1 MDTDVPQ
8 LALVKEEAPEE
19 QSAGVDQQ
27 DPEHLHIKEEQEE
40 LWTSLEGEHLCL
52 KEETEAVGFPVT
64 AVSIKSED
72 DEEKPLVSQ
81 LHQQQIEDRDVPT
94 SSSAGQMAAET
105 GGGAGTSRNP
115 DLNPHEQTSDSSET
129 EVSGDDEDDDDG
141 VNQDSELSDSGS
153 ETGDEDDDWNE
164 SRSSES
170 DGIDSASVNGM
181 SRREKKKITISK
193 VTQDIP
199 LSIKKM
205 EPERKR
211 KVSAVWD
218 HFDLLTANKVKCRI
232 CSAELSFTN
241 KSTSSLLRHYRV
253 KHENEEEANTP
264 RTATESRNIALD
276 QADLNFI
283 IKDCQPLSIVE
294 SEGVRGFLDPSYALP
309 TRQTVKG
316 TMAKKHAEELE
327 QVKRG
332 VQQAVA
338 MPRKTVCQAANVDT
352 CSSSPDNCPKDC
364 NHDLVPDEM
373 SSLQKCLA
381 CGGPFAPLKWSGVR
395 CKVCNQPWHKKC
407 FVRKNE
413 KVAEHLLLVC
423 SEQSSNEVISS
434 EEEYVPDSTA
444 DSDRSLDDIS
454 KPPIISLKRLQNS
467 EASTSKSRSKKKRHY
482 QEDYLEGDRE
492 RDSEAAESLTKDGI
506 STGLHERSEVTA
518 KERNPDAV
526 ANISARVEDSS
537 DTPSSLKNKTYCYIC
552 GKLQTKFTR
561 HLQTHEKTHA
571 DVARV
576 LSLPKK
582 SKDRMKMLTKLRN
595 KGNHS
600 HNSEVLASGIGSLKL
615 RRTAKTNYEGRD
627 YIHCMY
633 CQALYLRRDLWRH
646 VRKCSSKPVEA
657 NSEVGRKK
665 VLSLASMN
673 ESARCQQIS
682 PGVWKILT
690 GMKDDEISSTVRS
703 DLSILQLAQFFFNKH
718 GQDPTKYDYIHQRL
732 RECGRLLLMLRKDFS
747 IHTFEDAVRPAN
759 FDVVI
764 SAVKKVSGY
773 DEEKRCY
780 HTPSLALKLGHS
792 LQKVNDILHCR
803 AQLTQH
809 STLIKST
816 QSFKTLFAKKWSEL
830 LSHTALTTLNER
842 HFNKPSTLPFTEDV
856 QRLHRHLEKKTEL
869 ALKEFKEHSS
879 PKSYSEL
886 CKATMANVI
895 LCNRRRGGEI
905 SKMTLNG
912 FQERDTSPLHKDVAF
927 GLTKFELHLCQHFSR
942 VELRGKKGRKVAVL
956 LSPDMV
962 NNITLL
968 MEKREDCGV
977 MAENLFLFARP
988 HCLTPFR
995 GQDCL
1000 RLYASECG
1008 AENPELLR
1016 STQLRKH
1023 VATLSQILN
1032 LKNHELDQV
1041 ANFLGHDIRVHR
1053 EYYRL
1058 PEATT
1063 QLAKISKLL
1072 IAMEK
1077 GSLKSFQGK
1086 TLEEIE
1092 IEDNLQMMDSSAES
1106 EADAESEVD
1115 AAVEVDADSE
1125 VQGNPSHLQTGSA
1138 EMKQTAK
1145 PLVEPTAQSK
1155 KSKGKES
1162 KRKLRKDPEPGR
1174 NKTTNKQ
1181 FVSLENARRAKK
1193 NPWSPMEVAAVLRH
1207 FNEHIKKGK
1216 LATMIE
1222 CQQCKKA
1229 EDPTLAGRSTQHIRD
1244 FVRNRG
1250 LTLKKKE
1257 SPG

>member
-1 MDTDVPQ
+1 
-8 LALVKEEAPEE
+8 
-19 QSAGVDQQ
+19 
-27 DPEHLHIKEEQEE
+27 
-40 LWTSLEGEHLCL
+40 
-52 KEETEAVGFPVT
+52 
-64 AVSIKSED
+64 
-72 DEEKPLVSQ
+72 
-81 LHQQQIEDRDVPT
+81 
-94 SSSAGQMAAET
+94 
-105 GGGAGTSRNP
+105 
-115 DLNPHEQTSDSSET
+115 
-129 EVSGDDEDDDDG
+129 
-141 VNQDSELSDSGS
+141 
-153 ETGDEDDDWNE
+153 
-164 SRSSES
+164 
-170 DGIDSASVNGM
+170 
-181 SRREKKKITISK
+181 
-193 VTQDIP
+193 
-199 LSIKKM
+199 
-205 EPERKR
+205 
-211 KVSAVWD
+211 
-218 HFDLLTANKVKCRI
+218 
-232 CSAELSFTN
+232 
-241 KSTSSLLRHYRV
+241 
-253 KHENEEEANTP
+253 
-264 RTATESRNIALD
+264 
-276 QADLNFI
+276 
-283 IKDCQPLSIVE
+283 
-294 SEGVRGFLDPSYALP
+294 
-309 TRQTVKG
+309 
-316 TMAKKHAEELE
+316 
-327 QVKRG
+327 
-332 VQQAVA
+332 
-338 MPRKTVCQAANVDT
+338 
-352 CSSSPDNCPKDC
+352 
-364 NHDLVPDEM
+364 M

-395 CKVCNQPWHKKC
+395 CKVCYQSWHKKC

-413 KVAEHLLLVC
+413 KVAEHLLLVSVLVELISVKC
-423 SEQSSNEVISS
+423 SPRKQCFTLFFNHSQVYSEQSSNEVISS

-444 DSDRSLDDIS
+444 DSDSSLDIS
-454 KPPIISLKRLQNS
+454 KPPIIGLKRLQNS
-467 EASTSKSRSKKKRHY
+467 EASTSKSCSKKKRHY
-482 QEDYLEGDRE
+482 QEDYFEGDRE

-506 STGLHERSEVTA
+506 STGLLERSEVTA
-518 KERNPDAV
+518 KERSPDAV
-526 ANISARVEDSS
+526 ANISNARVEDSS
-537 DTPSSLKNKTYCYIC
+537 DTPSLKNKTYCYIC

-615 RRTAKTNYEGRD
+615 RRTAKKNYEGRD

-665 VLSLASMN
+665 VLSLASMT
-673 ESARCQQIS
+673 ESALCQQIS

-703 DLSILQLAQFFFNKH
+703 DLSILQLAQSFFNKH
-718 GQDPTKYDYIHQRL
+718 GQDSTKYDYIRQRL

-773 DEEKRCY
+773 DEEKHCY
-780 HTPSLALKLGHS
+780 HTPSLALKLSHS

-803 AQLTQH
+803 ALMAQD

-816 QSFKTLFAKKWSEL
+816 QSFKTLYAKKWSEL
-830 LSHTALTTLNER
+830 ISHTALTTLNER

-869 ALKEFKEHSS
+869 AFKELKEHSS
-879 PKSYSEL
+879 SKSYSEL

-895 LCNRRRGGEI
+895 LFNRRRGGEI

-977 MAENLFLFARP
+977 LAENLFLFARP

-1077 GSLKSFQGK
+1077 GSLKSLQGK

-1092 IEDNLQMMDSSAES
+1092 VEDNLQIMDSSAES

-1138 EMKQTAK
+1138 EMKQREK

-1155 KSKGKES
+1155 KSKGKEA
-1162 KRKLRKDPEPGR
+1162 KRKLKKDPEPDR

-1229 EDPTLAGRSTQHIRD
+1229 EDPTLAGRSTQNIRD